1 MFQAQVR
8 HLFGNRLVSGCSL
21 RSAVSQALQKGAESA
36 FGRARGAPS
45 TRVTGAQER
54 SPRSTDPPIL
64 PGSGDCYLEG
74 VGKSVVNPYAPPEA
88 EEVQHSWAAPASE
101 YQQLA
106 DLGQRWVGL
115 FLDQM
120 LLLAASGPAII
131 AAVLEWEVLGISAV
145 ALVTLLPFAVYQY
158 YLVAQG
164 QSLGKRIAKTRVV
177 RLDGSPPG
185 FLHGVVLRNWLFS
198 ALTFVPVLGSV
209 ANLADVGMIFRADR
223 RTVRDHVAGTRVIRS

>member
-1 MFQAQVR
+1 MFQARVR
-8 HLFGNRLVSGCSL
+8 HLFGNRLVSRRSL

-36 FGRARGAPS
+36 FRASRELCGADLAGR
-45 TRVTGAQER
+45 QER
-54 SPRSTDPPIL
+54 SPSAVDPPIL
-64 PGSGDCYLEG
+64 RGLGDCCLEG
-74 VGKSVVNPYAPPEA
+74 VGSVVNPYAPPEV
-88 EEVQHSWAAPASE
+88 EEVQHSWVAPAGE

-131 AAVLEWEVLGISAV
+131 AAVLEWGALGISAV
-145 ALVTLLPFAVYQY
+145 AVVTLLPFAVYQY

-209 ANLADVGMIFRADR
+209 ANLADVGMVFRADR